1 MENYNAGPSSEALS
15 LQKTIEIL
23 SYTLQRL
30 SHDIGEPIRTVAC
43 YNQLLAN
50 SSAIQNDPNLTE
62 YVHFIGGAVERMRDL
77 VCGILDYS
85 RLLGQETPP
94 LGQADMN
101 VVVQTA
107 LANLHVKIEESGAT
121 VVCDSLPCVTGD
133 YIQLLELVQNIISN
147 GLKYRSAAPPQIVI
161 RAEPMEEEVQ
171 FSIEDNGIG
180 IDARF
185 FESIF
190 APFKRLHGAEV
201 PGAGLGLAI
210 CRQIVELHGGRIWV
224 DSVPGE
230 GSTFHFTLPAVS
242 D

>member
-1 MENYNAGPSSEALS
+1 MESDNSGPLAEALPFK
-15 LQKTIEIL
+15 KTVEIL
-23 SYTLQRL
+23 SYTLHRL

-43 YNQLLAN
+43 YNQLLAQ
-50 SSAIQNDPNLTE
+50 SSSIQNDPNLSE
-62 YVHFIGGAVERMRDL
+62 YVHFIAGAVERMRDL

-85 RLLGQETPP
+85 RLLGEQIPP

-133 YIQLLELVQNIISN
+133 YIQLLELVQNIIGN

-161 RAEPMEEEVQ
+161 RSEPMDEEVR
-171 FSIEDNGIG
+171 FSIQDNGVG

-185 FESIF
+185 LQSIF

-210 CRQIVELHGGRIWV
+210 CRQITELHGGSIWV

-230 GSTFHFTLPAVS
+230 GSTFHFTLPVLR